1 MEANE
6 RRKLATEEASRW
18 WIRLDARSSPSMSA
32 DELRQFTEWLRE
44 SPLHVSAMLHIA
56 HVHDALGRF
65 RLWSEVATA
74 GPDADDN
81 VVPLRAQSPR
91 EEAPPARRS
100 TWLPAALAAG
110 LCAFVAGSA
119 WLWLGR
125 GDVIVTDRAERR
137 EVMLSDGSVVR
148 LEPES
153 MVRAEMGEHERSIT
167 LVRGRALF
175 HVSKDAARPFI
186 VEANHTVVRAIGTAF
201 GVEHNKRE
209 VIVTVAE
216 GEVAVRPATPETPL
230 LANAMQDETPQ
241 PTTPE
246 HGAGPSVRTG
256 EVRLTAGKQVV
267 VQPSGGAEPV
277 REVDTARA
285 LAWSEGR
292 LVFDGVPLREVA
304 EEFNRYNHIQLR
316 IEGDDLAQRPVRGV
330 FQASDPETLIAFI
343 GAGAHVSVTHQDRE
357 NIVIA
362 AATAER

>member
-6 RRKLATEEASRW
+6 RRNLATEEAGRW
-18 WIRLDARSSPSMSA
+18 WIRMDARSSAGMSGE
-32 DELRQFTEWLRE
+32 ELRQFTEWLRE
-44 SPLHVSAMLHIA
+44 SPLHVAAMLHVA

-65 RLWSEVATA
+65 KLWSEIATEGA
-74 GPDADDN
+74 NEDDN
-81 VVPLRAQSPR
+81 VVPLRAASALGEPR
-91 EEAPPARRS
+91 PRPRARPA
-100 TWLPAALAAG
+100 WMAAALAAG
-110 LCAFVAGSA
+110 LCALAVGTT

-125 GDVIVTDRAERR
+125 GEMIMTDRAERR

-153 MVRAEMGEHERSIT
+153 MVRASMGEQERNIT

-175 HVSKDAARPFI
+175 HVSKDPDRPFI

-201 GVEHNKRE
+201 GVEHKKEE

-216 GEVAVRPATPETPL
+216 GEVAVRPATPEAAIP
-230 LANAMQDETPQ
+230 AEAERDD
-241 PTTPE
+241 TPE
-246 HGAGPSVRTG
+246 FPPARDEGGSVRVG
-256 EVRLTAGKQVV
+256 EVLLTAGKQVV
-267 VQPSGGAEPV
+267 VQPSGSARPV

-304 EEFNRYNHIQLR
+304 EEFNRYNHIQLH
-316 IEGDDLAQRPVRGV
+316 IEGDDLSRRPVRGV

-343 GAGAHVSVTHQDRE
+343 RTGARVSVTYPDRQH
-357 NIVIA
+357 IVVA
-362 AATAER
+362 SLQ